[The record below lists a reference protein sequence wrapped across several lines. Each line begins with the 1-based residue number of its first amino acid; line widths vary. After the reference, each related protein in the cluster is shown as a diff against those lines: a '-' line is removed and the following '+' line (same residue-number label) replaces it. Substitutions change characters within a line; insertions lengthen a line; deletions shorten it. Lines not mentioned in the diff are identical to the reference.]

1 MRVDVELSAASNTI
15 VVVVVARPGR
25 AVVVE
30 HGDRAEELEGV
41 RGRLR
46 TC

>member
-25 AVVVE
+25 AVVSSTVTGPRSSRGSG
-30 HGDRAEELEGV
+30 GD
-41 RGRLR
+41 
-46 TC
+46 